1 MGIKVQFKGLKNN
14 IDVNVNSKDVSAD
27 VESAGAV
34 FLKGED
40 GATFIPEVSSDGTLS
55 WINDKGLNNPE
66 SVNIKGPAGATGPK
80 GDTGA

>member
-1 MGIKVQFKGLKNN
+1 MGMKVQFKGLKSN
-14 IDVNVNSKDVSAD
+14 INVNVNSKDVSAD

-34 FLKGED
+34 FLRGED
-40 GATFIPEVSSDGTLS
+40 GAIFYPKVSQDGTLS
-55 WINDKGLNNPE
+55 WTNDKGLDNPE